1 MRTLKLIIRNAFRH
15 KLRTGLTL
23 LGITI
28 AILAFGMLRT
38 MVSAWYA
45 GVEASS
51 ANRLVI
57 RNSISLIF
65 PLPLAYKDKIRQV
78 SGVNLISWGNWFGGV
93 YIEEKNFFPNFAV
106 EPKSYL
112 ALYPEYVIPDMQ
124 RTTFINDRKGA
135 VAGKKTADKFG
146 WKVGDTITLKGTI
159 FPGNWEFTIRGIYK
173 GKDRSVDETQLFFHW
188 DYLNETMR
196 KTASLRADQVGFYM
210 IGITNPNLAGEV
222 STTIDGTFKNS
233 LAETLTETEKAF
245 QMSFVSMTE
254 AILVAI
260 QFVSIVIIVII
271 MAVVAN
277 TMAMTARERI
287 GEYAVFKT
295 LGFGGWFIAGLIFG
309 ESLFISLLG
318 TAIGIGLTFPVAAA
332 FADYLGTY
340 LPHLLRGAADGLSGH
355 RRGDT
360 RGVRGGHLSHLA
372 SREDPHCR
380 WSQEDRLS
388 FAQPGIRILASGVR
402 INKRKKPGMGR
413 DRRTSGAIGLC

>member
-1 MRTLKLIIRNAFRH
+1 MRTLKLFFRNAFRH
-15 KLRTGLTL
+15 KLRTGLTV

-38 MVSAWYA
+38 MVNAWYA

-57 RNSISLIF
+57 RNAISLVF

-78 SGVNLISWGNWFGGV
+78 GGVTLVSWGNWFGGV

-106 EPKSYL
+106 DPRSFL
-112 ALYPEYVIPDMQ
+112 GLYPEYLIPDMQ
-124 RTTFINDRKGA
+124 RASFLSDRKGA
-135 VAGKKTADKFG
+135 VAGKKVADKFG
-146 WKVGDTITLKGTI
+146 WKVGDTVTLKGTI
-159 FPGNWEFTIRGIYK
+159 FPGNWEFTIRAIYR
-173 GKDRSVDETQLFFHW
+173 GKDRSVDETQFFFHW
-188 DYLNETMR
+188 DYLDETMK
-196 KTASLRADQVGFYM
+196 KTTPRRAGQVGYYI
-210 IGITNPNLAGEV
+210 IGIANPNLAGEV
-222 STTIDGTFKNS
+222 SAAIDATFKNS

-260 QFVSIVIIVII
+260 QLVSIVIIVII

-318 TAIGIGLTFPVAAA
+318 TAVGIGLTFPVAAA

-340 LPHLLRGAADGLSGH
+340 FPIFFVERETVLMDLAAGVLVGVVAALFPTWRAVRIRIADGL
-355 RRGDT
+355 RR
-360 RGVRGGHLSHLA
+360 
-372 SREDPHCR
+372 
-380 WSQEDRLS
+380 
-388 FAQPGIRILASGVR
+388 
-402 INKRKKPGMGR
+402 
-413 DRRTSGAIGLC
+413 IG